1 MTIYVVLTTETEG
14 TSNTTINAFTTEAK
28 AKAFFETK
36 KRAYINNFG
45 LGNNGAIEDNSD
57 KYFYW
62 TADEGFDDDT
72 VEIEIR
78 AITLE

>member
-1 MTIYVVLTTETEG
+1 MTIYVVLTTETDG
-14 TSNTTINAFTTEAK
+14 TSDTTINAFATEAK

-36 KRAYINNFG
+36 KRTYINDFG
-45 LGNNGAIEDNSD
+45 CGDSGVIEDNND
-57 KYFYW
+57 RYFYW